1 MIIRPVDNHN
11 GNKAEVA
18 AMYPDIYL
26 VLGKRSRG
34 GRSDM
39 MEDDIAAVLGGKDRT
54 VHQVGP
60 DDSVLEAVRQMNSA
74 SVGSLVVVDHDEL
87 LGIFTERDVLVR
99 LVEQRRDPAT
109 TAVREVMTDDPL
121 CVGPDTS
128 VEDTM
133 ILMTENH
140 CRHVPVVDDGDL
152 RGLVSIGDLIRWTV
166 RDRDVRL
173 DRLLRAMRLPK
184 KRKRGPES

>member
-1 MIIRPVDNHN
+1 
-11 GNKAEVA
+11 
-18 AMYPDIYL
+18 
-26 VLGKRSRG
+26 
-34 GRSDM
+34 
-39 MEDDIAAVLGGKDRT
+39 MEDDIAAVLGAKDGW

-60 DDSVLEAVRQMNSA
+60 DDSVLEAVRRMNIA
-74 SVGSLVVVDHDEL
+74 SVGSLVVVDNDEL

-109 TAVREVMTDDPL
+109 TPVREVMTEDPL

-128 VEDTM
+128 IEDTM

-140 CRHVPVVDDGDL
+140 CRHVPVVADGEL
-152 RGLVSIGDLIRWTV
+152 HGLVSIGDLIRWTV

-173 DRLLRAMRLPK
+173 DRLLRAMRLPN
-184 KRKRGPES
+184 KREPGSAS